1 MESETVILSPLTPT
15 LGPNFAEAST
25 NHLTEVTS
33 AKSAVGA
40 PLDRGSLLA
49 LIRQQVE
56 YYFSDDNLPKD
67 VFLLKQIEK
76 DKTKEGF
83 VSLKVI
89 AGFPKMKRLTHD
101 LGAIREAVEQS
112 DVVLLSLDGLSVKR
126 KVPLVLPE
134 DTTEKRTLYVT
145 RLPKDCDRESLMIVF
160 SEFGTVVRL
169 DLPMDKKTGEHKG
182 MAFVEFQKEEE
193 LRKALDD
200 FTNSNKYKMVAKPFK
215 SRNNKDKSGNDNT
228 EGDDESDEEVAEE
241 STNTSTSV
249 SNKEKR
255 QSGGKKRNSKEKQQ
269 LERPETP
276 EKRASKEINSRNSK
290 EVKEKRNSK
299 ENKQDI
305 VSDKRNSKETKTP
318 ENVEKR
324 NSRDLKQQQQQQQ
337 EAKEKRNSKDTK
349 RNSKE
354 PKKEQRTS
362 KESLNTGREIP
373 ESPYEQNSYNH
384 ARSRAG
390 SRSRN
395 SKDPQP
401 SDWEDSISQRP
412 KLHLKGQVE
421 DRPLF
426 VPARNPI
433 GPSPDGLRGF
443 TAGRGKMLR

>member
-1 MESETVILSPLTPT
+1 MESETIILSPLTPT

-25 NHLTEVTS
+25 NHLIEATS

-49 LIRQQVE
+49 LIQQQVE

-101 LGAIREAVEQS
+101 LGAIREAVELS
-112 DVVLLSLDGLSVKR
+112 EVVLLSSDGLSVKR
-126 KVPLVLPE
+126 KVPLILPE

-160 SEFGTVVRL
+160 SEFGTVIRL

-182 MAFVEFQKEEE
+182 MAFVEFQREEE

-228 EGDDESDEEVAEE
+228 EGEDESEEEADD
-241 STNTSTSV
+241 SPAS
-249 SNKEKR
+249 KEKR
-255 QSGGKKRNSKEKQQ
+255 QSGGTKKRNSKEKQ

-276 EKRASKEINSRNSK
+276 EKRASKEINGRNSK
-290 EVKEKRNSK
+290 EPKEKRNSK
-299 ENKQDI
+299 ENKSQLDGTQERRN
-305 VSDKRNSKETKTP
+305 SKDSKNSPENCEKRNSK
-318 ENVEKR
+318 
-324 NSRDLKQQQQQQQ
+324 DLKSQQQ
-337 EAKEKRNSKDTK
+337 EKEKRNSKDSK

-354 PKKEQRTS
+354 QKKEQRTS
-362 KESLNTGREIP
+362 KDSLNTGREIP
-373 ESPYEQNSYNH
+373 ESAYDGQNSYNQ
-384 ARSRAG
+384 ARARTG
-390 SRSRN
+390 SRGGRN
-395 SKDPQP
+395 SKEPPQS
-401 SDWEDSISQRP
+401 SDWEDSSSHRP
-412 KLHLKGQVE
+412 KLHLKGQGE
-421 DRPLF
+421 ERPLF
-426 VPARNPI
+426 VPVRNPI

-443 TAGRGKMLR
+443 TAGRGKMLVR

>member
-1 MESETVILSPLTPT
+1 MESETVILSPVAPT
-15 LGPNFAEAST
+15 LGPNFAETSS

-112 DVVLLSLDGLSVKR
+112 DVVLLSSDGLSVKR

-145 RLPKDCDRESLMIVF
+145 RLPKDCDRESLMLVF
-160 SEFGTVVRL
+160 SDFGTVVRL

-182 MAFVEFQKEEE
+182 MAFVEFLKEDE

-200 FTNSNKYKMVAKPFK
+200 YSNSNKYKMVAKPFK

-228 EGDDESDEEVAEE
+228 EGEDESEEEADE
-241 STNTSTSV
+241 SPTS
-249 SNKEKR
+249 KEKR
-255 QSGGKKRNSKEKQQ
+255 QSGGKKRNSKEKQ

-276 EKRASKEINSRNSK
+276 EKRTSKEINGRNSK
-290 EVKEKRNSK
+290 ETKEKRNSK
-299 ENKQDI
+299 ENKQDTP
-305 VSDKRNSKETKTP
+305 DKRNSKDSKTP
-318 ENVEKR
+318 ENSVEKR
-324 NSRDLKQQQQQQQ
+324 NSRDLKQQQQQD
-337 EAKEKRNSKDTK
+337 KEKRNSKDQK

-354 PKKEQRTS
+354 TKKEQRSS
-362 KESLNTGREIP
+362 KDSLNTGREIP
-373 ESPYEQNSYNH
+373 ETPYEQNSYNQ
-384 ARSRAG
+384 ARARTG
-390 SRSRN
+390 SRGGRN
-395 SKDPQP
+395 SKEPPQP
-401 SDWEDSISQRP
+401 SDWEDAFSQRP

-426 VPARNPI
+426 VPVRNPI